1 MKKLNIF
8 IYAMVMFLIFS
19 TNINASSLKCVYGHL
34 IVTYNTD
41 NYKFTAKSD
50 NSYVEYQHRLNST
63 NFTTS
68 NGKLMCLEELYVVS
82 YSTNSNRI
90 TTFNLSVYKKDAQIV
105 NGKPYSIALDEK
117 NSYVDN
123 GDQGGSSS
131 GGGGNSSGGQG
142 GSGSGSGGY
151 PSGGQGGSGSGS
163 GGYPSGDPGGSSS
176 GGGGNPSN
184 SSSGSSKSGNSSSGS
199 AGASSSSSSGKS
211 SSQSSSPTGATHSGS
226 SSSSSEPESDSIDCL
241 YSFGNYNAVLHY
253 KKSTQEIFTEST
265 TCTNITTNAKPEDF
279 SSGTCPPATLITDG
293 GRSGTGVY
301 CNIEVGYPGSSS
313 PSQQQYGDS
322 IQSYNSMY
330 ASRYSFKIPDIGGGT
345 GFGST
350 ANCKKIFGDAGY
362 KIVNGLIRI
371 IRILAPIVAILV
383 SMITLIPAVTAKDEV
398 KVKAA
403 TKKCVTIGIVL
414 LVIEVIPYIVRLI
427 GVILDFDLSCIG

>member
-8 IYAMVMFLIFS
+8 ICAMVMFLIFS

-50 NSYVEYQHRLNST
+50 NSYIEYQHKLNST

-151 PSGGQGGSGSGS
+151 PSG
-163 GGYPSGDPGGSSS
+163 DPGGSSS

-241 YSFGNYNAVLHY
+241 YSSGNYNAVLHY

-322 IQSYNSMY
+322 IQSYNSMS

-427 GVILDFDLSCIG
+427 GVILAFDLSCIG